1 MAQEY
6 DKNGAIFLYEAY
18 EGFINGATWKYASK
32 PIKRTSNHVYTTNR
46 KKGAIFTMNMRFLA
60 KSDSILTLWHSLL

>member
-6 DKNGAIFLYEAY
+6 DKNGAIFLYDAY

-32 PIKRTSNHVYTTNR
+32 PIKRTLNHVYTTIR
-46 KKGAIFTMNMRFLA
+46 
-60 KSDSILTLWHSLL
+60 